1 MLRRDAGPFILHG
14 QENRAVPARGSQPN
28 RRARRGVNDC
38 VLDEYPTDLQRTFLV
53 SERRRL
59 WAAAVDAKIVAA
71 RTGDRAEFV
80 DERLGEHR
88 HVDGITLYA
97 EAAGIEAGEVE
108 QIRRELRQPLDL
120 LAHGRHELRLRLRI
134 ELLVRHQLEEAAERE
149 ERRPQLVGSVGD
161 ELPARVLELSQ
172 ALPHALERRR
182 ELAELVSSGI
192 GYGLAE
198 VAARDPVRRP
208 LEPADPPGKDRGCDV
223 SDEEREGQRDQT
235 GDNQPAADQV
245 DAAQRVVE

>member
-108 QIRRELRQPLDL
+108 QIRRELR
-120 LAHGRHELRLRLRI
+120 
-134 ELLVRHQLEEAAERE
+134 
-149 ERRPQLVGSVGD
+149 PQLVGSVGD